1 MYLSKN
7 LWLFSWE
14 RCFLIMILF
23 YAFVYLKLFLISGNE
38 IRPNELTTNG
48 DVLAMVLY
56 AVGVM

>member
-1 MYLSKN
+1 
-7 LWLFSWE
+7 
-14 RCFLIMILF
+14 MILF

-38 IRPNELTTNG
+38 IRSNELTTNG

>member
-7 LWLFSWE
+7 LSLFSWE

>member
-1 MYLSKN
+1 MYLSKK

-38 IRPNELTTNG
+38 IRSNELTTNG